1 MKLENIG
8 LIGFGGWIESAYLPI
23 LNSKTNSIKAVA
35 TRTEKTLIKAK
46 KILGDNCFYTNDYKE
61 LLNKPDIDLVIL
73 SVPDELHELILK
85 DIINSKK
92 NCIFEMPLSENINSS
107 NELIDLMDK
116 SESFF
121 IPNLEVS
128 YLPIIK
134 KLIDF
139 RNDKSLGN
147 LLNINMVMNA
157 PKWGPTPN
165 LTKSVYSISPWYIDP
180 LNKISGNLPTRVLSI
195 GEKFPK
201 SFSESRANI
210 ILDYSTHWASWN
222 FNMESSKEWEVII
235 SMTFENAEI
244 ITDLINSEITIYK
257 NEKKLPKIII
267 ENSIWPGM
275 NDFLSF
281 VENTDNF
288 NNNNT
293 KDLMNI
299 SHALQL
305 SNISNSWQI
314 VEI

>member
-1 MKLENIG
+1 M
-8 LIGFGGWIESAYLPI
+8 
-23 LNSKTNSIKAVA
+23 
-35 TRTEKTLIKAK
+35 
-46 KILGDNCFYTNDYKE
+46 
-61 LLNKPDIDLVIL
+61 

-116 SESFF
+116 SQSFF

-222 FNMESSKEWEVII
+222 FNMESSKE
-235 SMTFENAEI
+235 
-244 ITDLINSEITIYK
+244 
-257 NEKKLPKIII
+257 
-267 ENSIWPGM
+267 
-275 NDFLSF
+275 
-281 VENTDNF
+281 
-288 NNNNT
+288 
-293 KDLMNI
+293 
-299 SHALQL
+299 
-305 SNISNSWQI
+305 
-314 VEI
+314 